1 MILDDICNLFHEL
14 NKKHTCKEISTNFG
28 RNDRKFALNVKNGCN
43 FVLNAEFVAGLNCYG
58 YQLKLVKKECEPIE

>member
-43 FVLNAEFVAGLNCYG
+43 FVLNE
-58 YQLKLVKKECEPIE
+58 